1 MEMTKTS
8 GARYFPQYGPPA
20 ASGGIQSQRLRLV
33 PSGARWLVA
42 GRPFHS
48 APINPTGI
56 DLPTTD
62 RVRMSASEP
71 GFPSQ

>member
-1 MEMTKTS
+1 MEIVKTS
-8 GARYFPQYGPPA
+8 GARYFPQYGHPDV
-20 ASGGIQSQRLRLV
+20 SGGIQSQRLRLV
-33 PSGARWLVA
+33 PGGARWLLA

-62 RVRMSASEP
+62 HVRMSASEP
-71 GFPSQ
+71 